1 MLRTCFNNLF
11 QSRLWN
17 KILKKNFLFPG
28 KRQIDFV
35 FMQGFLK
42 NCLISLFSRVFIA
55 RYLLVSK
62 QRSDVITCGLTN
74 ILITLQY
81 VLITLR
87 VQQIFL
93 TFTFGNYFLGP
104 KMLSPILQ
112 DWNSHVNIG
121 KYFLNYLKYF
131 DIT

>member
-17 KILKKNFLFPG
+17 KLIKKNFLFPG

-35 FMQGFLK
+35 FMQGFFK
-42 NCLISLFSRVFIA
+42 KRVFIA

-74 ILITLQY
+74 ILITLLY
-81 VLITLR
+81 VLFTLR